1 MAERHPDELDLLDLV
16 EGELP
21 GAAHDAVAA
30 HVEGCAR
37 CTETVR
43 QLRAGRG
50 ALHASGVL
58 QLSSRARDA
67 ISEAIDREPRLRS
80 HRSRYWEPRRL
91 GLVVALTLVLVAS
104 VVAVAQWG
112 GVGDETGGDAVSEF
126 AEGGEDDGD
135 AGAGE
140 ERAGGGDDDSGS
152 VVPESAPDPVF
163 VAGPPR
169 RVAAALRAEGF
180 DARVVDGDVVVRLA
194 GERPLSGDPSPEED
208 RLRAVLAGLV
218 PGRVAVRVEP

>member
-1 MAERHPDELDLLDLV
+1 MMAERHPDELDLLDLV
-16 EGELP
+16 EDELP
-21 GAAHDAVAA
+21 RAAQDAVAA
-30 HVEGCAR
+30 HVDGCAR

-43 QLRAGRG
+43 RLRAGRG
-50 ALHASGVL
+50 TLHASGVL
-58 QLSSRARDA
+58 QLSSRARDS
-67 ISEAIDREPRLRS
+67 ISAAIDREPPLRS

-112 GVGDETGGDAVSEF
+112 GVGDEMGGDAASEF
-126 AEGGEDDGD
+126 AEGRGDDGD
-135 AGAGE
+135 AGE
-140 ERAGGGDDDSGS
+140 ERAGAGDDDTGGA
-152 VVPESAPDPVF
+152 VEESAPGPVF

-180 DARVVDGDVVVRLA
+180 DARVVDGEVVVRLL
-194 GERPLSGDPSPEED
+194 GERPLSEEPSPEED
-208 RLRAVLAGLV
+208 RLRAALAGLE